1 LVIQFSVAGY
11 YGGQFHCAVPARLY
25 LDSNL
30 HSPERRLIELRI
42 EHADLDAVIDA
53 AALQAPTDELMLRR
67 LKKRRLRMRD
77 DIARLEAVLRPR
89 EPA

>member
-1 LVIQFSVAGY
+1 MRCF
-11 YGGQFHCAVPARLY
+11 

-42 EHADLDAVIDA
+42 EHADLDALIDQVSETTP
-53 AALQAPTDELMLRR
+53 LDELMIRR
-67 LKKRRLRMRD
+67 LKKKRLSLRD
-77 DIARLEAVLRPR
+77 EISRLERQLTPN